1 MLKLIWTPSV
11 AAPPD
16 AAAYKN
22 ASDTLTASYGD
33 DEATASLPRDPAA
46 APPQLDAVTGVIR
59 SWLAARTV
67 PHAPVKLMLH
77 GYDFDP
83 RHSGDVAYDPFMVV
97 YGYPGENGP
106 NFRLS
111 WLPLVEE
118 CDNNGAHHQETA
130 IAFAWT
136 STGSLAEYATA
147 GWAESYEYACV
158 DLACI
163 AARAVAAVLGILAAE
178 NVAVDVLAHS
188 LGTRLFTQ
196 AVRVYGGANS
206 PLNNVILLDGAE
218 FSVDAAA
225 TFASRSFG
233 VVNVTNEV
241 DAVLAAGGEQLGDPS
256 RIPGSVASCCLGRF
270 GLGTVQS
277 WQTIGTFPTNWV
289 DIALDRRDV
298 QAWFKANGGYTLT
311 PTSTDTVHP
320 LANLNHWACYTELGN
335 RAWVT
340 DLLWKP
346 SVSAAVLAKTNV
358 PKGVLGDIQPV
369 FAGVGIPTTTP
380 MTMQDRLR
388 FQQAAPQ
395 GGGG

>member
-1 MLKLIWTPSV
+1 MLKVVWVPNV
-11 AAPPD
+11 AAAPD
-16 AAAYKN
+16 ADAYKR
-22 ASDTLTASYGD
+22 AVDTLTASFQD
-33 DEATASLPRDPAA
+33 DSAAAHFPRDPGV
-46 APPQLDAVTGVIR
+46 APGGNDDFTHVVEK
-59 SWLAARTV
+59 WLAARSV
-67 PHAPVKLMLH
+67 PTAPVKLMVH

-83 RHSGDVAYDPFMVV
+83 RHHGDPQYDPFTIV
-97 YGYPGENGP
+97 YGYPVGDGP
-106 NFRLS
+106 DPRLT

-118 CDNNGAHHQETA
+118 YDPATRRLQETA
-130 IAFAWT
+130 IAFAWV
-136 STGSLAEYATA
+136 STGSMAEYATA
-147 GWAESYEYACV
+147 GWSESYEYACV

-163 AARAVAAVLGILAAE
+163 AARALAGLLDVLAKAG
-178 NVAVDVLAHS
+178 VAVDVLAHS

-196 AVRVYGGANS
+196 AVRLHANDA

-225 TFASRSFG
+225 VFKGRGFS

-256 RIPGSVASCCLGRF
+256 RVPGSIPSCCVGRF
-270 GLGTVQS
+270 GLGTVKS
-277 WQTIGTFPTNWV
+277 WGRDGGYPKNWA

-311 PTSTDTVHP
+311 PTAADNVHP
-320 LANLNHWACYTELGN
+320 LARMNHWACYTEPGN

-346 SVSAAVLAKTNV
+346 AMNGAAFAANASV
-358 PKGVLGDIQPV
+358 PKGVLGPTQPK

-380 MTMQDRLR
+380 MTMAARLAY
-388 FQQAAPQ
+388 QQGS
-395 GGGG
+395 GGGVG